1 MNIRKIDLVKDRQTL
16 LEFHCTTNY
25 TSAVPVVRR
34 AYTSEQFRE
43 IWMKSRGPEEFI
55 SALANSMKDQ
65 RTIAE
70 FWENGDTVAAY
81 VWVIF
86 HDWPDYHDID
96 AEINDILVAPEFQ
109 RRGIATQMIKHV
121 EDLARERGA
130 TVLRSGTGIENMASR
145 ELHAKLGFQTCHMDF
160 EKEI

>member
-16 LEFHCTTNY
+16 LDFHCTINY

-43 IWMKSRGPEEFI
+43 MWMKSRGPDEFI
-55 SALANSMKDQ
+55 SALVNSMKDQ

-70 FWENGDTVAAY
+70 FRENGDTVAGY

-86 HDWPDYHDID
+86 HDWPGDPD
-96 AEINDILVAPEFQ
+96 AEINDILIVPEFQ

-121 EDLARERGA
+121 EQLARERGA
-130 TVLRSGTGIENMASR
+130 TVLRSGTGFENMASR

>member
-16 LEFHCTTNY
+16 LDFHCTINY

-43 IWMKSRGPEEFI
+43 MWMTSRGPDEFI
-55 SALANSMKDQ
+55 SALATSLKDH

-81 VWVIF
+81 VWVIL
-86 HDWPDYHDID
+86 HDWPGDPD
-96 AEINDILVAPEFQ
+96 AEINDILIVPEFQ

-121 EDLARERGA
+121 EDLAHERGA